1 MPRSA
6 QLPKSLSYLNPL
18 RRRLAALPEEEV
30 NEDMD
35 LSPFQRVFLRRIK
48 GLSPDEAK
56 TALQGD
62 LVQLQQ
68 WLNQP
73 GQQAERLNF
82 VLGFLL
88 IAAESPERLSEA
100 ASESSKFQ
108 VEMQF
113 PPEAR
118 IKRLHG
124 GWKARWRGFTV
135 FVLPEEKACYEREI
149 EFLRE
154 PVQQYAKLIS
164 VSVLPVE
171 LGNVTGFKKVQVVP
185 EVGTKDVSYAL
196 QVPGGY
202 ATGAILK
209 KGIEWEESVFDECL
223 SSIQVVQKK

>member
-6 QLPKSLSYLNPL
+6 PLPKSLSYLNPL
-18 RRRLAALPEEEV
+18 RRQLAALPEEEV
-30 NEDMD
+30 NEDLD
-35 LSPFQRVFLRRIK
+35 PSPFQSVFLRRIE

-56 TALQGD
+56 AALQAD
-62 LVQLQQ
+62 LAQLQR

-88 IAAESPERLSEA
+88 IAAGSPEKLA
-100 ASESSKFQ
+100 DVASEPRKLQ
-108 VEMQF
+108 VELQF
-113 PPEAR
+113 PPEAK

-135 FVLPEEKACYEREI
+135 FVLPEERACFEREI
-149 EFLRE
+149 ELFRE

-164 VSVLPVE
+164 ISVLPVR
-171 LGNVTGFKKVQVVP
+171 LGNVTGFKKVQEIL
-185 EVGTKDVSYAL
+185 EVGNKDVSYAL

-202 ATGAILK
+202 ATAAILK
-209 KGIEWEESVFDECL
+209 KGIEWDESVFDQCL
-223 SSIQVVQKK
+223 SSIQVVEKK